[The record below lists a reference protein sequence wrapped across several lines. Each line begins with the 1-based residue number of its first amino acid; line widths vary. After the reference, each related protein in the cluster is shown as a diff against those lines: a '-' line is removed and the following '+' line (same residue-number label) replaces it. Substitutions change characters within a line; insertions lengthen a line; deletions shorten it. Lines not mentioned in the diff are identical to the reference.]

1 MMAQVMNQ
9 GAPMLFKFGVI
20 WCSQPP
26 LGVMIKKI
34 MGLINAIKVQAMV
47 CMPSV
52 LEKVSMLS
60 PNKNENS
67 NTKNGAVSNGNNII
81 NRMYK

>member
-1 MMAQVMNQ
+1 
-9 GAPMLFKFGVI
+9 
-20 WCSQPP
+20 
-26 LGVMIKKI
+26 MIKKI

-52 LEKVSMLS
+52 LEKVSILR

-67 NTKNGAVSNGNNII
+67 NTKKGAVSNGNNKI
-81 NRMYK
+81 NSIYK